1 MGLKISELVPKK
13 DLDWDALKS
22 KKVAVDASQ
31 MLYQFLASIR
41 QPDGTPLM
49 DSQGRVTS
57 HLMGL
62 SSRIPNLMLRGLKLI
77 FVFDGKPPLLKV
89 HEQEARAHRKRL
101 AEEKLYEATQEDDT
115 ALMSRYAKQTSR
127 LSREMVQESKD
138 LLTAFGLPWVQ
149 APSEAEAQAASLCKA
164 GEAWAVS
171 STDHDCLLYEAP
183 RIITNLTL
191 ATQRKY
197 ASGAYTAVQPQL
209 IELAEVLKSLS
220 LTQDQLMTLALL
232 VGTDYNVGGIR
243 GIGPKKALKLVQQY
257 ASREQLFAELKPD
270 FDWKEIV
277 EVFRTMPVEK
287 HLTLAW
293 KPVHADK
300 VKDILVSEHDFSEER
315 VTKTLQRLEGKGLKN
330 QAGLGAFL

>member
-1 MGLKISELVPKK
+1 MLGLVDAMGLKISELVPKK

-115 ALMSRYAKQTSR
+115 ALMSR
-127 LSREMVQESKD
+127 
-138 LLTAFGLPWVQ
+138 
-149 APSEAEAQAASLCKA
+149 
-164 GEAWAVS
+164 
-171 STDHDCLLYEAP
+171 
-183 RIITNLTL
+183 
-191 ATQRKY
+191 
-197 ASGAYTAVQPQL
+197 
-209 IELAEVLKSLS
+209 
-220 LTQDQLMTLALL
+220 
-232 VGTDYNVGGIR
+232 
-243 GIGPKKALKLVQQY
+243 
-257 ASREQLFAELKPD
+257 
-270 FDWKEIV
+270 
-277 EVFRTMPVEK
+277 
-287 HLTLAW
+287 
-293 KPVHADK
+293 
-300 VKDILVSEHDFSEER
+300 
-315 VTKTLQRLEGKGLKN
+315 
-330 QAGLGAFL
+330 